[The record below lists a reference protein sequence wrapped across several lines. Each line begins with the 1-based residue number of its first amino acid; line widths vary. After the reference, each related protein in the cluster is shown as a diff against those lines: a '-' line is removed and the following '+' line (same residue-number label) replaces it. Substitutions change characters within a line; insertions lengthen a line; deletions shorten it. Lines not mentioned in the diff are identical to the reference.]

1 MATEDFV
8 PVTADDWYQRR
19 RQEAEGEFFRKV
31 ADQGP
36 RKGEGGSTRQ
46 GIYCLT
52 ADARLLNYKN
62 AGHDAGV
69 MRDVLRRGLAEWRK
83 LPATGRQPGGVKIE
97 ELAKTDP
104 RYVRTPPKDG
114 LVLRVFSRLLDRD
127 KDGKYSDADCG
138 GKPGDAVAMDHMWIT
153 EEESRLLVAGARSPA
168 SPRNRASTPHS
179 C

>member
-1 MATEDFV
+1 MATEDYIAV
-8 PVTADDWYQRR
+8 AGDDWYQRR
-19 RQEAEGEFFRKV
+19 RQDAEGEFFRKV

-52 ADARLLNYKN
+52 ADGQLLIYKN
-62 AGHDAGV
+62 AGQNAEV
-69 MRDVLRRGLAEWRK
+69 MRDVLRHGLAEWRK
-83 LPATGRQPGGVKIE
+83 LPADRQQAGAVKIE

-127 KDGKYSDADCG
+127 KGGAYRDADCG

-153 EEESRLLVAGARSPA
+153 QEETRSLATAGSRTS
-168 SPRNRASTPHS
+168 SEM
-179 C
+179 